1 MRIKEK
7 RKKVDKFVLDIP
19 EDKDMYEAILNS
31 DKITIVREEFA
42 YDKLGRAVV
51 TIWYEE
57 DI

>member
-1 MRIKEK
+1 MRIKNK
-7 RKKVDKFVLDIP
+7 KKKVDKFVLDTP
-19 EDKDMYEAILNS
+19 DDKSMYEAIMNS

-57 DI
+57 DD